1 MKIYRGYEFIKAIQE
16 NKIKSNTKFKATSE
30 DGVLSTIVRFD
41 GVDIVYYDN
50 NENIFNDW
58 FLIRILNSTFTEI
71 EENEE
76 IKELDNMELI
86 NAKPKVN
93 ERKINEI
100 VRAVNKINKQL
111 EEQETEDIDTVER
124 GLNKMFKEREE
135 K

>member
-30 DGVLSTIVRFD
+30 DRVLSTIVRFD

-86 NAKPKVN
+86 NAKPEVN
-93 ERKINEI
+93 ARKINEI
-100 VRAVNKINKQL
+100 VRAVNKLNKQL
-111 EEQETEDIDTVER
+111 EEQETEDIETVER
-124 GLNKMFKEREE
+124 ELNKMF
-135 K
+135 

>member
-76 IKELDNMELI
+76 IEELKADTYTE
-86 NAKPKVN
+86 PKVLN
-93 ERKINEI
+93 KINE
-100 VRAVNKINKQL
+100 
-111 EEQETEDIDTVER
+111 
-124 GLNKMFKEREE
+124 
-135 K
+135 